1 MIPMN
6 DHQVLAAIAIIVV
19 LALALWLSL
28 RGMRKADELER
39 RYALLEAEL
48 AALRAATD
56 QAAAASNELAA
67 EAGRQHAALATELA
81 KIAEQQEQLRLMD
94 EGSGGYSHAIRLAQ
108 GGASAEELARDCG
121 LNRGEAELLV
131 SLHGRPDND

>member
-19 LALALWLSL
+19 LAMALWLSF
-28 RGMRKADELER
+28 RGMRKAEDLER
-39 RYALLEAEL
+39 RHTLLEAEL

-56 QAAAASNELAA
+56 QAAAANNELLA
-67 EAGRQHAALATELA
+67 EAGRQHAALATEMA

>member
-6 DHQVLAAIAIIVV
+6 DHQVLAAVVIVLV
-19 LALALWLSL
+19 LAMALWFSL
-28 RGMRKADELER
+28 RGLRKTEDLER
-39 RYALLEAEL
+39 RQALLEAEL
-48 AALRAATD
+48 GALRAALD
-56 QAAAASNELAA
+56 QAATASDELTA
-67 EAGRQHAALATELA
+67 EAGRRHAALAAELT
-81 KIAEQQEQLRLMD
+81 KIAEQQEQLRLME